1 MSRGHRKM
9 AAETTRNIPAMTI
22 LDPGINTN
30 QTIIFKYL
38 KCSKREFV
46 KKPFLFIS
54 PLQELTFIIFKYI
67 DL

>member
-46 KKPFLFIS
+46 KKPFFI
-54 PLQELTFIIFKYI
+54 YI
-67 DL
+67 PPAGIDFYYI